1 MSEPYGIRSVYHAGA
16 IKWNSLRNK
25 EEDGWMVLNAV
36 SIGED
41 FAFVTFPGE
50 MFDSISVRMEENSPY
65 PATMMLGYCCHH
77 IGYLPSAVA
86 YKYTSYETD
95 ITRFAPG
102 TGEQVADAQVA
113 MLREL
118 KTPGKFTY
126 PPK

>member
-1 MSEPYGIRSVYHAGA
+1 MI
-16 IKWNSLRNK
+16 
-25 EEDGWMVLNAV
+25 LNAV
-36 SIGED
+36 SIGDE

-65 PATMMLGYCCHH
+65 FTTMMLGYCYHH
-77 IGYLPSAVA
+77 LGYLPSAVA

-102 TGEQVADAQVA
+102 TGEMVADKHVE

-118 KTPGKFTY
+118 KNQ
-126 PPK
+126 